1 MAEPEAHRSGVSS
14 VGVMA
19 VAHLTNDS
27 YAYMLPALL
36 PLLLGKLG
44 IGIAAA
50 GLLVTLYQASSSFT
64 QPIFG
69 HLSDGG
75 KRTRW
80 MAWSG
85 VALSGLAAAALG
97 LAPNI
102 AAVAVALLAGGL
114 GTALYHPVS
123 AALVAGS
130 VPQRSR
136 GQWMSVYIS
145 AGNFGLPIGPFVL
158 GVLVAT
164 IGLGGSWIIAIP
176 ALILAALVWR
186 LGPAAVRRT
195 TAPLSFRAV
204 VAGNRRMIAGL
215 VSVSATRAWA
225 SALVSTFLPLYA
237 VSRGASVVDASRLL
251 TLFLLSGAVGG
262 LVGGWLADR
271 LGRDRVI
278 IVSLLSAAP
287 FCFLLAAQ
295 DTLGAAFVVATAVS
309 GMLLNGSFVVL
320 AVRGQESMPGSLGM
334 VSGLMLGLSIGLGGL
349 AVAPMA
355 LVAERAGMPP
365 VFVAAGSL
373 AVLCA
378 LLMRLVPRPPVG
390 AFQHE
395 SRGLELA

>member
-114 GTALYHPVS
+114 GFE
-123 AALVAGS
+123 AAAE
-130 VPQRSR
+130 P
-136 GQWMSVYIS
+136 
-145 AGNFGLPIGPFVL
+145 PVL
-158 GVLVAT
+158 GVEVA
-164 IGLGGSWIIAIP
+164 I
-176 ALILAALVWR
+176 
-186 LGPAAVRRT
+186 
-195 TAPLSFRAV
+195 
-204 VAGNRRMIAGL
+204 
-215 VSVSATRAWA
+215 
-225 SALVSTFLPLYA
+225 
-237 VSRGASVVDASRLL
+237 
-251 TLFLLSGAVGG
+251 
-262 LVGGWLADR
+262 
-271 LGRDRVI
+271 
-278 IVSLLSAAP
+278 
-287 FCFLLAAQ
+287 
-295 DTLGAAFVVATAVS
+295 
-309 GMLLNGSFVVL
+309 
-320 AVRGQESMPGSLGM
+320 
-334 VSGLMLGLSIGLGGL
+334 
-349 AVAPMA
+349 
-355 LVAERAGMPP
+355 
-365 VFVAAGSL
+365 
-373 AVLCA
+373 
-378 LLMRLVPRPPVG
+378 
-390 AFQHE
+390 
-395 SRGLELA
+395 

>member
-1 MAEPEAHRSGVSS
+1 
-14 VGVMA
+14 
-19 VAHLTNDS
+19 
-27 YAYMLPALL
+27 
-36 PLLLGKLG
+36 
-44 IGIAAA
+44 
-50 GLLVTLYQASSSFT
+50 
-64 QPIFG
+64 
-69 HLSDGG
+69 
-75 KRTRW
+75 
-80 MAWSG
+80 
-85 VALSGLAAAALG
+85 
-97 LAPNI
+97 
-102 AAVAVALLAGGL
+102 
-114 GTALYHPVS
+114 
-123 AALVAGS
+123 
-130 VPQRSR
+130 
-136 GQWMSVYIS
+136 MSVYIS

-373 AVLCA
+373 AVVCA
-378 LLMRLVPRPPVG
+378 LLMRFVPRPPVG
-390 AFQHE
+390 AFERE